1 MASNSSKSQTPE
13 KKRTSHELKMGVPS
27 PREKLDFQQ
36 AMEDQ
41 LDKSSSGDEGCIL
54 DVGPNLVIEMS

>member
-1 MASNSSKSQTPE
+1 
-13 KKRTSHELKMGVPS
+13 MGVPS

-36 AMEDQ
+36 AMENQ

-54 DVGPNLVIEMS
+54 DVSPNLVIEMS